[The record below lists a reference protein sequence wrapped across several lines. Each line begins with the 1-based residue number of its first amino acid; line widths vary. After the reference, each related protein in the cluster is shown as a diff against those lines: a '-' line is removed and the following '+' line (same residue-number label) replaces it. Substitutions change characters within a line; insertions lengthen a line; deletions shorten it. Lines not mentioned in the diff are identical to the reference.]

1 MPAPASGPTTATA
14 APPQARAAATAPLGP
29 GTLLWRHAADL
40 RSLLPGAAAGLMQ
53 LMHPGI
59 GAGVTEHSAFF
70 DAPFDRIH
78 RSVPQIWATILAP
91 DGDARARAVRDLHR
105 GIGGVD
111 ERARRYHALEPETFW
126 WAHATFTWEI
136 FKAAE
141 LFHPGTLTAEDHERM
156 YAETVTWYSRYGV
169 SMRPVP
175 ADYAA
180 FTSKFWHVCAERLE
194 LTPAAARA
202 LEIAKHGSDTVTLLP
217 VGGPRLDRAGRLVAE
232 RPLRLITFGC
242 LPTIVRD
249 RFDIPWSALDQ
260 AQFTALAIANR
271 QGYRMI
277 PSGVNHWALRSM
289 LRYIGA
295 HTRDQRYVFTQGGG
309 PLRPPARR
317 GRPLRRRE
325 RVS

>member
-1 MPAPASGPTTATA
+1 MSV
-14 APPQARAAATAPLGP
+14 PLSRPVGP
-29 GTLLWRHAADL
+29 GSLLWKYAGDV

-59 GAGVTEHSAFF
+59 GAGVFEHSDFF
-70 DAPFDRIH
+70 EAPFDRIH

-91 DGDARARAVRDLHR
+91 DGDARAREIRDLHR
-105 GIGGVD
+105 GITGAD
-111 ERARRYHALEPETFW
+111 ERGRRYHALNPETFW

-141 LFHPGTLTAEDHERM
+141 LFHPAVLNAEDREIL

-175 ADYAA
+175 PDYAT
-180 FTSKFWHVCAERLE
+180 FQSEFWRVCAHDLE

-202 LEIAKHGSDTVTLLP
+202 LDIARYGSDTVTLLP
-217 VGGPRLDRAGRLVAE
+217 VGGRRADRASRLIAE

-242 LPTIVRD
+242 LPPILRT
-249 RFDIPWSALDQ
+249 RFDIPWSPFDQ
-260 AQFTALAIANR
+260 ARFAALTAANR

-277 PSGVNHWALRSM
+277 PTALNHWALRNT

-295 HTRDQRYVFTQGGG
+295 QTRPTRYT
-309 PLRPPARR
+309 PAA
-317 GRPLRRRE
+317 
-325 RVS
+325 

>member
-1 MPAPASGPTTATA
+1 MPVPSSPPTVATA
-14 APPQARAAATAPLGP
+14 AARRPARTAARAPLGP

-91 DGDARARAVRDLHR
+91 DGTARARTIRDLHR
-105 GIGGVD
+105 AIGGVD

-141 LFHPGTLTAEDHERM
+141 TFHPGTLTTEDHEQM

-180 FTSKFWHVCAERLE
+180 FQSKFWHVCTRTLE

-217 VGGPRLDRAGRLVAE
+217 VGGARLDRAGRLVIE

-242 LPTIVRD
+242 LPQVVRD
-249 RFDIPWSALDQ
+249 RFDIPWSPLDQ
-260 AQFTALAIANR
+260 ARFAALALANR
-271 QGYRMI
+271 QGYRMM
-277 PSGVNHWALRSM
+277 PTGLNHWALRSM

-295 HTRDQRYVFTQGGG
+295 QTRQNRYQ
-309 PLRPPARR
+309 PAA
-317 GRPLRRRE
+317 
-325 RVS
+325 

>member
-1 MPAPASGPTTATA
+1 MPPSSSPPTVVTA
-14 APPQARAAATAPLGP
+14 AARTSRHTAAHAPLGP

-59 GAGVTEHSAFF
+59 GAGVSEHSAFF

-91 DGDARARAVRDLHR
+91 DGTARARTIRDLHR
-105 GIGGVD
+105 AIGGAD
-111 ERARRYHALEPETFW
+111 EHARRYHALEPETFW

-141 LFHPGTLTAEDHERM
+141 TFHPGTLTAEDHEQM

-175 ADYAA
+175 ADYAS
-180 FTSKFWHVCAERLE
+180 FQSKFWHICTKRLE

-202 LEIAKHGSDTVTLLP
+202 LEIAKHGSESITILP
-217 VGGPRLDRAGRLVAE
+217 VGGPRLDRAGRLVIE
-232 RPLRLITFGC
+232 RPLRLLTFGC
-242 LPTIVRD
+242 LPTIVRQ
-249 RFDIPWSALDQ
+249 RFDIPWTPLDQ
-260 AQFTALAIANR
+260 AQFAALALANR
-271 QGYRMI
+271 QGYRMMPTGI
-277 PSGVNHWALRSM
+277 NHWALRSM

-295 HTRDQRYVFTQGGG
+295 HTRPHRYQ
-309 PLRPPARR
+309 PAA
-317 GRPLRRRE
+317 
-325 RVS
+325 

>member
-1 MPAPASGPTTATA
+1 MPASSSSVAAGRARSSRTA
-14 APPQARAAATAPLGP
+14 AHAPLVP

-59 GAGVTEHSAFF
+59 GAGVGEHSAFF

-91 DGDARARAVRDLHR
+91 DGVTRARGIRDLHR

-111 ERARRYHALEPETFW
+111 EHARRYHALEPETFW

-141 LFHPGTLTAEDHERM
+141 TFHPGTLTAEDHEQM

-180 FTSKFWHVCAERLE
+180 FQSKFWHVCARTLE

-202 LEIAKHGSDTVTLLP
+202 LEIAKHGSETITILP
-217 VGGPRLDRAGRLVAE
+217 VGGPRLDRAGRMVIE

-242 LPTIVRD
+242 LPPLVRE
-249 RFDIPWSALDQ
+249 RFDVPWSALDQ
-260 AQFTALAIANR
+260 ARFAALALANR
-271 QGYRMI
+271 QGYRMM

-295 HTRDQRYVFTQGGG
+295 QTREDRY
-309 PLRPPARR
+309 RPAA
-317 GRPLRRRE
+317 
-325 RVS
+325 

>member
-1 MPAPASGPTTATA
+1 MPVPSSPPTVATTAARRPARTA
-14 APPQARAAATAPLGP
+14 ARAPLGP

-91 DGDARARAVRDLHR
+91 DGTARARTIRDLHR
-105 GIGGVD
+105 AIGGVD

-141 LFHPGTLTAEDHERM
+141 TFHPGTLTAEDHEQM

-180 FTSKFWHVCAERLE
+180 FQSKFWHVCTRTLE

-217 VGGPRLDRAGRLVAE
+217 VGGARLDRAGRLVIE

-242 LPTIVRD
+242 LPQVVRD
-249 RFDIPWSALDQ
+249 RFDIPWSPLDQ
-260 AQFTALAIANR
+260 ARFAALALANR
-271 QGYRMI
+271 QGYRMM
-277 PSGVNHWALRSM
+277 PTGLNHWALRSM

-295 HTRDQRYVFTQGGG
+295 QTRQNRYQ
-309 PLRPPARR
+309 PAA
-317 GRPLRRRE
+317 
-325 RVS
+325 

>member
-1 MPAPASGPTTATA
+1 MPASPPTPA
-14 APPQARAAATAPLGP
+14 RAPLGP
-29 GTLLWRHAADL
+29 GTLLWRHAADV
-40 RSLLPGAAAGLMQ
+40 RSLLPGAAAGLLQ
-53 LMHPGI
+53 LLHPAI
-59 GAGVTEHSAFF
+59 GAGVSEHSAFF

-78 RSVPQIWATILAP
+78 RSVPQIWATILTP
-91 DGDARARAVRDLHR
+91 DSDADARGRDIRDLHR

-141 LFHPGTLTAEDHERM
+141 LFHPGSRTAEDRERM

-180 FTSKFWHVCAERLE
+180 FQSKFWHICAERLE

-217 VGGPRLDRAGRLVAE
+217 VGGPRLDRAGRIVAE
-232 RPLRLITFGC
+232 RPLRLVTFGC
-242 LPTIVRD
+242 LPAIVRD
-249 RFDIPWSALDQ
+249 RFDIPWSTLDQ
-260 AQFTALAIANR
+260 ARFAALAAANR

-277 PSGVNHWALRSM
+277 PTGLNHWALRNM

-295 HTRDQRYVFTQGGG
+295 RTRDQRYI
-309 PLRPPARR
+309 PAA
-317 GRPLRRRE
+317 
-325 RVS
+325 

>member
-1 MPAPASGPTTATA
+1 MPAPASGPAATA
-14 APPQARAAATAPLGP
+14 APPHARAAATAPLGP

-53 LMHPGI
+53 LLHPGI

-91 DGDARARAVRDLHR
+91 DGDARARAIRDLHR

-111 ERARRYHALEPETFW
+111 ELARRYHALEPETFW

-180 FTSKFWHVCAERLE
+180 FRSKFWHVCAERLE

-242 LPTIVRD
+242 LPAIVRD

-260 AQFTALAIANR
+260 ARFTALAIANR

-295 HTRDQRYVFTQGGG
+295 HTRDQRYVFTQDGG
-309 PLRPPARR
+309 PLEPTARR
-317 GRPLRRRE
+317 GRIPRRRA

>member
-1 MPAPASGPTTATA
+1 MPASPPTA
-14 APPQARAAATAPLGP
+14 ARAPLGP
-29 GTLLWRHAADL
+29 GTLLWRHAADV
-40 RSLLPGAAAGLMQ
+40 RSLLPGPAAGLLQ
-53 LMHPGI
+53 LLHPAI
-59 GAGVTEHSAFF
+59 GAGVSDHSAFF

-91 DGDARARAVRDLHR
+91 DADARGRDIRDLHR

-111 ERARRYHALEPETFW
+111 EHARRYHALEPETFW

-136 FKAAE
+136 FRAAE

-180 FTSKFWHVCAERLE
+180 FQSKFWHVCAERLE

-202 LEIAKHGSDTVTLLP
+202 LEIARHGSDTVTLLP
-217 VGGPRLDRAGRLVAE
+217 VGGPRLDRAGRVVAE
-232 RPLRLITFGC
+232 RPLRLVTFGC
-242 LPTIVRD
+242 LPAIVRD

-260 AQFTALAIANR
+260 ARFAALAAANR

-277 PSGVNHWALRSM
+277 PAGLNHWALRSM

-295 HTRDQRYVFTQGGG
+295 RTRDQRYV
-309 PLRPPARR
+309 PAA
-317 GRPLRRRE
+317 
-325 RVS
+325 

>member
-1 MPAPASGPTTATA
+1 MTTPIGSGA
-14 APPQARAAATAPLGP
+14 AETSS
-29 GTLLWRHAADL
+29 LLRRYAGDL

-59 GAGVTEHSAFF
+59 GAGVSEHSAFF

-91 DGDARARAVRDLHR
+91 DGPDRARAIRDLHR
-105 GIGGVD
+105 AIGGLD
-111 ERARRYHALEPETFW
+111 DRNRRYHALEPETFW

-136 FKAAE
+136 FKSVE
-141 LFHPGTLTAEDHERM
+141 MFHPETLTAEDRERL

-175 ADYAA
+175 SDHAA
-180 FTSKFWHVCAERLE
+180 FRSKFWRVCAEKLE

-202 LEIAKHGSDTVTLLP
+202 LEIAQYGSETVTLMP
-217 VGGPRLDRAGRLVAE
+217 VGGTMIERAGRFVAE

-249 RFDIPWSALDQ
+249 RFDIPWTPLDQ
-260 AQFTALAIANR
+260 ARFGALALANR
-271 QGYRMI
+271 QGYRVV
-277 PSGVNHWALRSM
+277 PTGLNQRALRGM

-295 HTRDQRYVFTQGGG
+295 QTREDRYQ
-309 PLRPPARR
+309 PAA
-317 GRPLRRRE
+317 
-325 RVS
+325 

>member
-1 MPAPASGPTTATA
+1 MPASPPTA
-14 APPQARAAATAPLGP
+14 ARAPLGP
-29 GTLLWRHAADL
+29 GTLLWRHAADV
-40 RSLLPGAAAGLMQ
+40 RSLLPGPAAGLLQ
-53 LMHPGI
+53 LLHPAI
-59 GAGVTEHSAFF
+59 GAGVSDHSAFF
-70 DAPFDRIH
+70 DAPFDRVH
-78 RSVPQIWATILAP
+78 RSVPRIWATILTP
-91 DGDARARAVRDLHR
+91 DADARGRDIRDLHR

-111 ERARRYHALEPETFW
+111 EHARRYHALEPETFW

-136 FKAAE
+136 FRAAE

-180 FTSKFWHVCAERLE
+180 FQSKFWHVCAEHLE

-202 LEIAKHGSDTVTLLP
+202 LEIARHGSDTVTLLP
-217 VGGPRLDRAGRLVAE
+217 VGGPRLDRAGRVVAE
-232 RPLRLITFGC
+232 RPLRLVTFGC
-242 LPTIVRD
+242 LPAIVRD

-260 AQFTALAIANR
+260 ARFAALAAANR

-277 PSGVNHWALRSM
+277 PTGLNHWALRSM

-295 HTRDQRYVFTQGGG
+295 RTRDQRYV
-309 PLRPPARR
+309 PAA
-317 GRPLRRRE
+317 
-325 RVS
+325 

>member
-1 MPAPASGPTTATA
+1 MPAPSPHPAVGSADPNAPRGA
-14 APPQARAAATAPLGP
+14 ARAPLGP

-53 LMHPGI
+53 LMHPAI
-59 GAGVTEHSAFF
+59 GAGVGEHSAFF

-91 DGDARARAVRDLHR
+91 DGGPRARSIRDLHR
-105 GIGGVD
+105 TIGGVD
-111 ERARRYHALEPETFW
+111 EHARRYHALEPETFW

-141 LFHPGTLTAEDHERM
+141 TFHPGTLTAEDHERM

-180 FTSKFWHVCAERLE
+180 FQSKFWHVCAERLE

-217 VGGPRLDRAGRLVAE
+217 VGGPRLDRAGRLVIE

-242 LPTIVRD
+242 LPAIVRD
-249 RFDIPWSALDQ
+249 RFDIPWSVLDQ
-260 AQFTALAIANR
+260 ARFGALAMAHR
-271 QGYRMI
+271 HGYRMMPTGI
-277 PSGVNHWALRSM
+277 NHWALRSM

-295 HTRDQRYVFTQGGG
+295 QTRDDRYQ
-309 PLRPPARR
+309 PAA
-317 GRPLRRRE
+317 
-325 RVS
+325 

>member
-1 MPAPASGPTTATA
+1 MPTPPAPAPSSPTPVATA
-14 APPQARAAATAPLGP
+14 AARTRPAARAPLGP

-91 DGDARARAVRDLHR
+91 DGADRARAVRDLHR
-105 GIGGVD
+105 AIGGTD
-111 ERARRYHALEPETFW
+111 EHARRYHALEPETFW

-136 FKAAE
+136 FRAAE
-141 LFHPGTLTAEDHERM
+141 LFHPGALTAEDRERM

-175 ADYAA
+175 ADHAA
-180 FTSKFWHVCAERLE
+180 FRSKFWHVCAKRLE

-217 VGGPRLDRAGRLVAE
+217 VGGPRLDRAGRRVAE

-242 LPTIVRD
+242 LPSIVRE
-249 RFDIPWSALDQ
+249 RFDIPWTPLDQ
-260 AQFTALAIANR
+260 ARFSALALANR
-271 QGYRMI
+271 QGYRMV
-277 PSGVNHWALRSM
+277 PTGLNHWALRSM

-295 HTRDQRYVFTQGGG
+295 QTRPDRY
-309 PLRPPARR
+309 RPAA
-317 GRPLRRRE
+317 
-325 RVS
+325 

>member
-1 MPAPASGPTTATA
+1 M
-14 APPQARAAATAPLGP
+14 
-29 GTLLWRHAADL
+29 
-40 RSLLPGAAAGLMQ
+40 RSLLPGAAAGLLQ
-53 LMHPGI
+53 LLHPGI
-59 GAGVTEHSAFF
+59 GAGVGEHSAFF

-91 DGDARARAVRDLHR
+91 DGDARGRAIRDLHR
-105 GIGGVD
+105 GIGGRD

-141 LFHPGTLTAEDHERM
+141 LFHPGTLTAEEHERM

-180 FTSKFWHVCAERLE
+180 FQSKFWHVCAERLE

-217 VGGPRLDRAGRLVAE
+217 VGGPRLDRAGRIVAE
-232 RPLRLITFGC
+232 RPLRLVTFGC
-242 LPTIVRD
+242 LPPIVRD
-249 RFDIPWSALDQ
+249 RFDIPWSTLDQ
-260 AQFTALAIANR
+260 ARFAAMALANR
-271 QGYRMI
+271 QGHRMI
-277 PSGVNHWALRSM
+277 PTGLNHWALRSM

-295 HTRDQRYVFTQGGG
+295 RTRDHRYV
-309 PLRPPARR
+309 PAA
-317 GRPLRRRE
+317 
-325 RVS
+325 